1 MTRVLGS
8 IDHVPQV
15 PGLPLFGQLLDF
27 RFARLRVFD
36 EAAKVGPMARIKLG
50 PLDVLVLTDA
60 ALAREVLVDQA
71 DAFVKSRTLNR
82 FARRLLGNGLL
93 TSEHELHR
101 RQRKLMAPLF
111 SPRVVAGWADEMTR
125 AAEGTI
131 DRWADGD
138 IVDVVDEMMVLT
150 LAIVGRTLLDVDV
163 TSEADW
169 VGRALGVAN
178 RQASTE
184 AARLVPLPL
193 SLPTLG
199 RLRNARAIA
208 DLDGLVSQLIADR
221 RRTGGTGSDALS
233 LLVGARDEED
243 GRSMTDGEV
252 RDEVMTLFFAGHET
266 TANLMSWT
274 WLLLAESPETRQ
286 RLLVE
291 VDEVLHGAAPSFAA
305 LESLPLTL
313 RILKE
318 SMRLYP
324 PVYGIG
330 RVAERDVTIGGV
342 RVPQGTT
349 VALNIYGMHRR
360 PDLFPDPE
368 VFDPDRFTPER
379 EAALPRSAYMPFGS
393 GPRVCI
399 GAHFALMEAHLLL
412 ATIAQRISLERADRV
427 PRPQPLITL
436 RPDRLPMKVR
446 RRV

>member
-1 MTRVLGS
+1 
-8 IDHVPQV
+8 
-15 PGLPLFGQLLDF
+15 
-27 RFARLRVFD
+27 
-36 EAAKVGPMARIKLG
+36 
-50 PLDVLVLTDA
+50 
-60 ALAREVLVDQA
+60 
-71 DAFVKSRTLNR
+71 
-82 FARRLLGNGLL
+82 
-93 TSEHELHR
+93 
-101 RQRKLMAPLF
+101 
-111 SPRVVAGWADEMTR
+111 
-125 AAEGTI
+125 
-131 DRWADGD
+131 
-138 IVDVVDEMMVLT
+138 
-150 LAIVGRTLLDVDV
+150 
-163 TSEADW
+163 
-169 VGRALGVAN
+169 
-178 RQASTE
+178 
-184 AARLVPLPL
+184 
-193 SLPTLG
+193 
-199 RLRNARAIA
+199 
-208 DLDGLVSQLIADR
+208 
-221 RRTGGTGSDALS
+221 
-233 LLVGARDEED
+233 
-243 GRSMTDGEV
+243 MTDGEV

-291 VDEVLHGAAPSFAA
+291 IDEVLHGAAPSCTA

-349 VALNIYGMHRR
+349 VAVNIYGMHRR

-368 VFDPDRFTPER
+368 VFDLDRFTPER
-379 EAALPRSAYMPFGS
+379 EGSLPRSAYMPFGS

-436 RPDRLPMKVR
+436 RPDRLPMKIR